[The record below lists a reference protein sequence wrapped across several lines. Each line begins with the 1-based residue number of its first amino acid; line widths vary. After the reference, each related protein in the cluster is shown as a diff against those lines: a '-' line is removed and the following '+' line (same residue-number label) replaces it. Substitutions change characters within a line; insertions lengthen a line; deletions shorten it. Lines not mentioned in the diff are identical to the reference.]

1 MGDSENPQPF
11 ASHAE
16 RDSTNWTP
24 MIVGA
29 VLVGAIVM
37 LLVIFGRSSASNS
50 SAPVDPYLARLQLSN
65 LHMATAESFAGG
77 SVTYIQ
83 GTVTNAGDKKV
94 SDARVQVLFK
104 NSLGEVAQK
113 ETLPLMVVLPN
124 TPYVDYGAL
133 AQAPLDA
140 GKSSDFRLTLE
151 HVTADWDGQIPQVQV
166 ISANH

>member
-1 MGDSENPQPF
+1 M
-11 ASHAE
+11 
-16 RDSTNWTP
+16 
-24 MIVGA
+24 MVGA
-29 VLVGAIVM
+29 ALVVVVVV

-50 SAPVDPYLARLQLSN
+50 STPDPYLARLQLSN

-83 GTVTNAGDKKV
+83 GTITNAGDRKV

-113 ETLPLMVVLPN
+113 ETLAVMVVLPN
-124 TPYVDYGAL
+124 TPYTDYGPL
-133 AQAPLDA
+133 SQAPLTP

-151 HVTADWDGQIPQVQV
+151 HVTADWDGQVPQLRI